1 MLEFMCKVKGKLS
14 KIQIQISSKILNN
27 ILTAKEDRINKVS
40 LGYKM
45 SLTNLTIR

>member
-14 KIQIQISSKILNN
+14 KIQIQISSKILSS
-27 ILTAKEDRINKVS
+27 ILTAIEDRINKVS

-45 SLTNLTIR
+45 SLINLTIR